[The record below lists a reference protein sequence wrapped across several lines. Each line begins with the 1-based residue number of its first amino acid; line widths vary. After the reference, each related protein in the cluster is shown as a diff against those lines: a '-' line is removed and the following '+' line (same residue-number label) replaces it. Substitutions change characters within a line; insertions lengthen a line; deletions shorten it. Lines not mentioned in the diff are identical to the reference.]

1 MKITNLIKLASIS
14 KKLFALSLII
24 SIIST
29 LLGLIMPI
37 YLKIIIDQF
46 QRTGLE
52 SLDIILIIFLF
63 ISSAILGSI
72 SLYLFKYIGS
82 KSMLKIRSRIWENVL
97 KLDLATIYK
106 YESGEIISRLKNDIE
121 ELNYFLTNT
130 IPNALNYSL
139 TFLGALITLF
149 ILDYKI
155 MFITIAIIPMVC
167 LIIFPIGNIT
177 YKLSLKL
184 QDQLSIFTSKLNNVL
199 TNIKL
204 VKAYTFE
211 FFEYKRIN
219 KIMEKILEI
228 ELKDAKV
235 KAVIAPIMS
244 LVTIGTILF
253 IVGYATFRIS
263 NGTLSTGTFIAILYY
278 VLQIIP
284 AIISFTTLYNEV
296 QKVRGANEKINELL
310 SDDNLET
317 EKILFHEV
325 QLDLQELKIRNVTF
339 KFDKT
344 PILKNI
350 NLTIKP
356 GETIAIVGPSGA
368 GKSTL
373 FDLILGIYKDY
384 VGEIIYG
391 DKNIKDINIIDWRN
405 TVSYVP
411 QENNIM
417 SGTILDNIIYGK
429 KIIVCFDAIQTVC
442 NKSDLIQTVSN
453 SPKSFL
459 TATGENGIFLSGG
472 QRQRIALSRAMMKD
486 SNIFLLDEFSSNLES
501 QTENILVANI
511 TKFMRNKTC
520 LIIAHR
526 MSTIKN
532 VDRIVFMENGSITGL
547 GNHHELYNSHKLYK
561 LFIDSQNRFE

>member
-139 TFLGALITLF
+139 TFLGALIMLF

-405 TVSYVP
+405 TISYVP

-429 KIIVCFDAIQTVC
+429 KSIVCFDAIQTVC

-486 SNIFLLDEFSSNLES
+486 SNIFLLDEFSSNLDS

-547 GNHHELYNSHKLYK
+547 GSHHELYNSHKLYK
-561 LFIDSQNRFE
+561 LFIDSQNRFK

>member
-52 SLDIILIIFLF
+52 SLDIILIIVLF

-139 TFLGALITLF
+139 TFLGALIMLF

-405 TVSYVP
+405 TISYVP

-429 KIIVCFDAIQTVC
+429 KSIVCFDAIQTVC

-486 SNIFLLDEFSSNLES
+486 SNIFLLDEFSSNLDS

-547 GNHHELYNSHKLYK
+547 GSHQELYNSHKLYK

>member
-1 MKITNLIKLASIS
+1 MKITNLIRLASIS

-37 YLKIIIDQF
+37 YLKTIIDQF

-52 SLDIILIIFLF
+52 SLDIILIIVLF

-106 YESGEIISRLKNDIE
+106 YESGEIISRIKNDIE

-139 TFLGALITLF
+139 TFLGALIMLF

-155 MFITIAIIPMVC
+155 MFITVAIIPIVC

-211 FFEYKRIN
+211 FYEYKRIN
-219 KIMEKILEI
+219 KIMEKILEV

-310 SDDNLET
+310 SVDNLET

-325 QLDLQELKIRNVTF
+325 QLDLQELKIRNMTF

-356 GETIAIVGPSGA
+356 GETIAIVGPSGS

-384 VGEIIYG
+384 AGEIIYG

-405 TVSYVP
+405 TISYVP

-429 KIIVCFDAIQTVC
+429 KSIVCFDAIQTIC
-442 NKSDLIQTVSN
+442 NKSDLIQTVNN
-453 SPKSFL
+453 SPKNFL

-486 SNIFLLDEFSSNLES
+486 SNIFLLDEFSSNLDS

-547 GNHHELYNSHKLYK
+547 GSHHELYNSHKLYK
-561 LFIDSQNRFE
+561 LFIDSQNRFK

>member
-46 QRTGLE
+46 QRTGLK
-52 SLDIILIIFLF
+52 SLDIILIIVLF

-72 SLYLFKYIGS
+72 SLYIFKYIGS

-139 TFLGALITLF
+139 TFLGALIMLF

-219 KIMEKILEI
+219 KIMEKILEV

-325 QLDLQELKIRNVTF
+325 QLNLQELKIRNVTF

-373 FDLILGIYKDY
+373 FDLILGLYKDY

-405 TVSYVP
+405 TISYVP

-429 KIIVCFDAIQTVC
+429 KSIVCFDAIQTVC
-442 NKSDLIQTVSN
+442 SKSNLIQTVSN
-453 SPKSFL
+453 SPKNFL

-486 SNIFLLDEFSSNLES
+486 SNIFLLDEFSSNLDS

-547 GNHHELYNSHKLYK
+547 GSHHELYNSHKLYK
-561 LFIDSQNRFE
+561 LFIDSQNRFK

>member
-1 MKITNLIKLASIS
+1 MKITNLIRLASIS

-37 YLKIIIDQF
+37 YLKTIIDQF

-52 SLDIILIIFLF
+52 SLDIILIIGLF

-139 TFLGALITLF
+139 TFLGALIMLF

-155 MFITIAIIPMVC
+155 MFITVAIIPMVC

-211 FFEYKRIN
+211 FYEYKRIN
-219 KIMEKILEI
+219 KIMEKILEV

-310 SDDNLET
+310 SVDNLET

-325 QLDLQELKIRNVTF
+325 QLDLQELKIRNMTF

-356 GETIAIVGPSGA
+356 GETIAIVGPSGS

-384 VGEIIYG
+384 AGEIIYG
-391 DKNIKDINIIDWRN
+391 GKNIKDINIIDWRN
-405 TVSYVP
+405 TISYVP

-429 KIIVCFDAIQTVC
+429 KSIVCFDAIQTIC
-442 NKSDLIQTVSN
+442 NKSDLIQTVNN
-453 SPKSFL
+453 SPKNFL

-486 SNIFLLDEFSSNLES
+486 SNIFLLDEFSSNLDS

-547 GNHHELYNSHKLYK
+547 GSHHELYNSHKLYK
-561 LFIDSQNRFE
+561 LFIDSQNRFK

>member
-52 SLDIILIIFLF
+52 SLDIILIIVLF

-139 TFLGALITLF
+139 TFLGALIMLF

-317 EKILFHEV
+317 EKILFYEV

-405 TVSYVP
+405 TISYVP

-429 KIIVCFDAIQTVC
+429 KSIVCFDAIQTVC

-486 SNIFLLDEFSSNLES
+486 SNIFLLDEFSSNLDS

-547 GNHHELYNSHKLYK
+547 GSHHELYNSHKLYK

>member
-1 MKITNLIKLASIS
+1 MKITNLIRLASIS

-37 YLKIIIDQF
+37 YLKTIIDQF

-52 SLDIILIIFLF
+52 SLDIILIIVLF

-139 TFLGALITLF
+139 TFLGALIMLF

-155 MFITIAIIPMVC
+155 MFITVAIIPMVC
-167 LIIFPIGNIT
+167 LIIFSIGNIT

-211 FFEYKRIN
+211 FYEYKRIN
-219 KIMEKILEI
+219 KIMEKILEV

-278 VLQIIP
+278 VLQMIP

-310 SDDNLET
+310 SVDNLET

-325 QLDLQELKIRNVTF
+325 QLDLQELKIRNMTF

-356 GETIAIVGPSGA
+356 GETIAIVGPSGS

-384 VGEIIYG
+384 AGEIIYG

-405 TVSYVP
+405 TISYVP

-429 KIIVCFDAIQTVC
+429 KSIVCFDAIQTIC
-442 NKSDLIQTVSN
+442 NKSDLIQTVNN
-453 SPKSFL
+453 SPKNFL

-486 SNIFLLDEFSSNLES
+486 SNIFLLDEFSSNLDS

-547 GNHHELYNSHKLYK
+547 GSHHELYNSHKLYK
-561 LFIDSQNRFE
+561 LFIDSQNRFK

>member
-46 QRTGLE
+46 QRTGLK
-52 SLDIILIIFLF
+52 SLDIILIIVLF

-72 SLYLFKYIGS
+72 SLYIFKYIGS

-139 TFLGALITLF
+139 TFLGALIMLF

-296 QKVRGANEKINELL
+296 QKVRGANEKVNELL
-310 SDDNLET
+310 SDDNLEI

-405 TVSYVP
+405 TISYVP

-429 KIIVCFDAIQTVC
+429 KSIVCFDAIQTVC

-486 SNIFLLDEFSSNLES
+486 SNIFLLDEFSSNLDS

-547 GNHHELYNSHKLYK
+547 GSHHELYNSHKLYK

>member
-139 TFLGALITLF
+139 TFLGALIMLF

-405 TVSYVP
+405 TISYVP

-429 KIIVCFDAIQTVC
+429 KSIVCFDAIQTVC

-486 SNIFLLDEFSSNLES
+486 SNIFLLDEFSSNLDS

-547 GNHHELYNSHKLYK
+547 GSHHELYNSHKLYK

>member
-1 MKITNLIKLASIS
+1 
-14 KKLFALSLII
+14 
-24 SIIST
+24 
-29 LLGLIMPI
+29 MPI

-46 QRTGLE
+46 QRTGLK
-52 SLDIILIIFLF
+52 SLDIILIIVLF

-72 SLYLFKYIGS
+72 SLYIFKYIGS

-139 TFLGALITLF
+139 TFLGALIMLF

-219 KIMEKILEI
+219 KIMEKILEV

-373 FDLILGIYKDY
+373 FDLILGLYKDY

-405 TVSYVP
+405 TISYVP

-429 KIIVCFDAIQTVC
+429 KSIVCFDAIQTVC
-442 NKSDLIQTVSN
+442 SKSNLIQTVSN
-453 SPKSFL
+453 SPKNFL

-472 QRQRIALSRAMMKD
+472 QRQRIALSRAMMKN
-486 SNIFLLDEFSSNLES
+486 SNIFLLDEFSSNLDS

-547 GNHHELYNSHKLYK
+547 GSHHELYNSHKLYK
-561 LFIDSQNRFE
+561 LFIDSQNRFK

>member
-1 MKITNLIKLASIS
+1 MKITNLIRLASIS

-37 YLKIIIDQF
+37 YLKTIIDQF
-46 QRTGLE
+46 QRTGLK
-52 SLDIILIIFLF
+52 SLDIILIIVLF

-72 SLYLFKYIGS
+72 SLYIFKYIGS

-139 TFLGALITLF
+139 TFLGALIMLF

-155 MFITIAIIPMVC
+155 MFITVAIIPMVC

-211 FFEYKRIN
+211 FYEYKRIN
-219 KIMEKILEI
+219 KIMEKILEV

-278 VLQIIP
+278 VLQMIP

-310 SDDNLET
+310 SVDNLET

-325 QLDLQELKIRNVTF
+325 QLDLQELKIRNMTF

-356 GETIAIVGPSGA
+356 GETIAIVGPSGS

-384 VGEIIYG
+384 AGEIIYG

-405 TVSYVP
+405 TISYVP

-429 KIIVCFDAIQTVC
+429 KSIVCFDAIQTIC
-442 NKSDLIQTVSN
+442 NKSDLIQTVNN
-453 SPKSFL
+453 SPKNFL

-486 SNIFLLDEFSSNLES
+486 SNIFLLDEFSSNLDS

-547 GNHHELYNSHKLYK
+547 GSHHELYNSHKLYK
-561 LFIDSQNRFE
+561 LFIDSQNRFK

>member
-52 SLDIILIIFLF
+52 SLDIILIIVLF

-139 TFLGALITLF
+139 TFLGALIMLF

-204 VKAYTFE
+204 V
-211 FFEYKRIN
+211 
-219 KIMEKILEI
+219 
-228 ELKDAKV
+228 
-235 KAVIAPIMS
+235 
-244 LVTIGTILF
+244 
-253 IVGYATFRIS
+253 
-263 NGTLSTGTFIAILYY
+263 
-278 VLQIIP
+278 
-284 AIISFTTLYNEV
+284 
-296 QKVRGANEKINELL
+296 
-310 SDDNLET
+310 
-317 EKILFHEV
+317 
-325 QLDLQELKIRNVTF
+325 
-339 KFDKT
+339 
-344 PILKNI
+344 
-350 NLTIKP
+350 
-356 GETIAIVGPSGA
+356 
-368 GKSTL
+368 
-373 FDLILGIYKDY
+373 
-384 VGEIIYG
+384 
-391 DKNIKDINIIDWRN
+391 
-405 TVSYVP
+405 
-411 QENNIM
+411 
-417 SGTILDNIIYGK
+417 
-429 KIIVCFDAIQTVC
+429 
-442 NKSDLIQTVSN
+442 
-453 SPKSFL
+453 
-459 TATGENGIFLSGG
+459 
-472 QRQRIALSRAMMKD
+472 
-486 SNIFLLDEFSSNLES
+486 
-501 QTENILVANI
+501 
-511 TKFMRNKTC
+511 
-520 LIIAHR
+520 
-526 MSTIKN
+526 
-532 VDRIVFMENGSITGL
+532 
-547 GNHHELYNSHKLYK
+547 
-561 LFIDSQNRFE
+561 

>member
-46 QRTGLE
+46 QRTGLK
-52 SLDIILIIFLF
+52 SLDIILIIVLF

-72 SLYLFKYIGS
+72 SLYIFKYIGS

-139 TFLGALITLF
+139 TFLGALIMLF

-296 QKVRGANEKINELL
+296 QKVRGANEKVNELL
-310 SDDNLET
+310 SDDNLEI

-405 TVSYVP
+405 TISYVP

-429 KIIVCFDAIQTVC
+429 KSIVCFDAIQTVC
-442 NKSDLIQTVSN
+442 NKSDFIQTVSN

-486 SNIFLLDEFSSNLES
+486 SNIFLLDEFSSNLDS

-547 GNHHELYNSHKLYK
+547 GSHHELYNSHKLYK

>member
-46 QRTGLE
+46 QRTGLK
-52 SLDIILIIFLF
+52 SLDIILIIVLF

-72 SLYLFKYIGS
+72 SLYIFKYIGS

-139 TFLGALITLF
+139 TFLGALIMLF

-405 TVSYVP
+405 TISYVP

-429 KIIVCFDAIQTVC
+429 KSIVCFDAIQTVC

-486 SNIFLLDEFSSNLES
+486 SNIFLLDEFSSNLDS

-547 GNHHELYNSHKLYK
+547 GSHHELYNSHKLYK

>member
-139 TFLGALITLF
+139 TFLGALIMLF

-317 EKILFHEV
+317 EKLLFHEV

-405 TVSYVP
+405 TISYVP

-429 KIIVCFDAIQTVC
+429 KSIVCFDAIQTVC

-486 SNIFLLDEFSSNLES
+486 SNIFLLDEFSSNLDS

-547 GNHHELYNSHKLYK
+547 GS
-561 LFIDSQNRFE
+561 

>member
-139 TFLGALITLF
+139 TFLGALIMLF

-317 EKILFHEV
+317 EKLLFHEV

-405 TVSYVP
+405 TISYVP

-429 KIIVCFDAIQTVC
+429 KSIVCFDAIQTVC

-486 SNIFLLDEFSSNLES
+486 SNIFLLDEFSSNLDS

-547 GNHHELYNSHKLYK
+547 GSHQELYNSHKLYK

>member
-139 TFLGALITLF
+139 TFLGALIMLF

-219 KIMEKILEI
+219 KIMERILEI

-325 QLDLQELKIRNVTF
+325 QLDLQELKIRNMTF

-405 TVSYVP
+405 TISYVP

-429 KIIVCFDAIQTVC
+429 KSIVCFDAIQTVC

-486 SNIFLLDEFSSNLES
+486 SNIFLLDEFSSNLDS

-547 GNHHELYNSHKLYK
+547 GSHQELYNSHKLYK

>member
-1 MKITNLIKLASIS
+1 MKITNLIRLASIS

-37 YLKIIIDQF
+37 YLKTIIDQF

-52 SLDIILIIFLF
+52 SLDIILIIVLF

-139 TFLGALITLF
+139 TFLGALIMLF

-155 MFITIAIIPMVC
+155 MFITVAIIPIVC

-211 FFEYKRIN
+211 FYEYKRIN
-219 KIMEKILEI
+219 KIMEKILEV

-310 SDDNLET
+310 SVDNLET

-325 QLDLQELKIRNVTF
+325 QLDLQELKIRNMTF

-356 GETIAIVGPSGA
+356 GETIAIVGPSGS

-384 VGEIIYG
+384 AGEIIYG

-405 TVSYVP
+405 TISYVP

-429 KIIVCFDAIQTVC
+429 KSIVCFDAIQTIC
-442 NKSDLIQTVSN
+442 NKSDLIQTVNN
-453 SPKSFL
+453 SPKNFL

-486 SNIFLLDEFSSNLES
+486 SNIFLLDEFSSNLDS

-547 GNHHELYNSHKLYK
+547 GSHHELYNSHKLYK
-561 LFIDSQNRFE
+561 LFIDSQNRFK

>member
-82 KSMLKIRSRIWENVL
+82 KFMLKIRSRIWENVL

-139 TFLGALITLF
+139 TFLGALIMLF

-155 MFITIAIIPMVC
+155 MFITIVIIPMVC

-296 QKVRGANEKINELL
+296 QKVRGANEKVNELL
-310 SDDNLET
+310 SDDNLEI

-405 TVSYVP
+405 TISYVP

-429 KIIVCFDAIQTVC
+429 KSIVCFDAIQTVC
-442 NKSDLIQTVSN
+442 SKSNLIQTVSN
-453 SPKSFL
+453 SPKNFL

-472 QRQRIALSRAMMKD
+472 QRQRIALSRAMMKN
-486 SNIFLLDEFSSNLES
+486 SNIFLLDEFSSNLDS

-547 GNHHELYNSHKLYK
+547 GSHHELYNSHKLYK
-561 LFIDSQNRFE
+561 LFIDSQNRFK

>member
-52 SLDIILIIFLF
+52 SLDIILIIVLF

-139 TFLGALITLF
+139 TFLGALIMLF

-317 EKILFHEV
+317 EKLLFHEV

-405 TVSYVP
+405 TISYVP

-429 KIIVCFDAIQTVC
+429 KSIVCFDAIQTVC

-486 SNIFLLDEFSSNLES
+486 SNIFLLDEFSSNLDS

-547 GNHHELYNSHKLYK
+547 GSHQELYNSHKLYK

>member
-1 MKITNLIKLASIS
+1 MKITNLIRLASIS

-37 YLKIIIDQF
+37 YLKTIIDQF

-52 SLDIILIIFLF
+52 SLDIILIIVLF

-139 TFLGALITLF
+139 TFLGALIMLF

-155 MFITIAIIPMVC
+155 MFITVAIIPMVC

-211 FFEYKRIN
+211 FYEYKRIN
-219 KIMEKILEI
+219 KIMEKILEV

-310 SDDNLET
+310 SVDNLET

-325 QLDLQELKIRNVTF
+325 QLDLQELKIRNMTF

-356 GETIAIVGPSGA
+356 GETIAIVGPSGS

-384 VGEIIYG
+384 AGEIIYG

-405 TVSYVP
+405 TISYVP

-429 KIIVCFDAIQTVC
+429 KSIVCFDAIQTIC
-442 NKSDLIQTVSN
+442 NKSDLIQTVNN
-453 SPKSFL
+453 SPKNFL
-459 TATGENGIFLSGG
+459 TTTGENGIFLSGG

-486 SNIFLLDEFSSNLES
+486 SNIFLLDEFSSNLDS

-547 GNHHELYNSHKLYK
+547 GSHHELYNSHKLYK
-561 LFIDSQNRFE
+561 LFIDSQNRFK

>member
-29 LLGLIMPI
+29 LSGLIMPI

-46 QRTGLE
+46 QRTGLK
-52 SLDIILIIFLF
+52 SLDIILIIVLF

-72 SLYLFKYIGS
+72 SLYIFKYIGS

-139 TFLGALITLF
+139 TFLGALIMLF

-219 KIMEKILEI
+219 KIMEKILEV

-325 QLDLQELKIRNVTF
+325 QLNLQELKIRNVTF

-373 FDLILGIYKDY
+373 FDLILGLYKDY

-405 TVSYVP
+405 TISYVP

-429 KIIVCFDAIQTVC
+429 KSIVCFDAIQTVC
-442 NKSDLIQTVSN
+442 SKSNLIQTVSN
-453 SPKSFL
+453 SPKNFL
-459 TATGENGIFLSGG
+459 TATGENGIFLSVG
-472 QRQRIALSRAMMKD
+472 QRQRITLSRAMMKN
-486 SNIFLLDEFSSNLES
+486 SNIFLLDEFSSNLDS

-547 GNHHELYNSHKLYK
+547 GSHHELYNSHKLYK
-561 LFIDSQNRFE
+561 LFIDSQNRFK